1 METHKELWRVIT
13 MSMKYSIP
21 GLVACLAI
29 LAFGSGCAGPTVST
43 PEQIERALAV
53 DTTDSVDEYVL
64 GATDVVRVSVWRNED
79 LSISVPVRP
88 DGKISVPLV
97 GDVQASGRTPE
108 TLANDIENSLSAYI
122 REPQVSIV
130 VTSMG
135 SHEFTERVRVTGAVQ
150 QPTSVPHR
158 AGMTVLDM
166 VLTSGGV
173 TPFAAANNSVLY
185 RVLGDEVVAI
195 PVRLDEILSRGDI
208 STNYR
213 LRPGDILTIPER
225 SL

>member
-1 METHKELWRVIT
+1 
-13 MSMKYSIP
+13 MSSKYSLLGSVLSLTAVI
-21 GLVACLAI
+21 LV
-29 LAFGSGCAGPTVST
+29 SGCAGPKTSS
-43 PEQIERALAV
+43 PEQIQRALAV
-53 DTTDSVDEYVL
+53 DTVNSVDEYIL

-79 LSISVPVRP
+79 LSISVPIRP

-97 GDVQASGRTPE
+97 GDVQASGRTPDA
-108 TLANDIENSLSAYI
+108 LANDIETKLSAYI

-135 SHEFTERVRVTGAVQ
+135 SHEYTDRVRVTGAVQ

-173 TPFAAANNSVLY
+173 TPFASPNNSVLY
-185 RVLGDEVVAI
+185 RTMEGEVVAI
-195 PVRLDEILSRGDI
+195 PVKLDEILSRGDI
-208 STNYR
+208 STNYK

>member
-1 METHKELWRVIT
+1 
-13 MSMKYSIP
+13 MSSKYSLLGSVLSLTAVI
-21 GLVACLAI
+21 LV
-29 LAFGSGCAGPTVST
+29 SGCAGPKTSS
-43 PEQIERALAV
+43 PEQIQRALAV
-53 DTTDSVDEYVL
+53 DTVNSVDEYIL

-79 LSISVPVRP
+79 LSISVPIRP

-97 GDVQASGRTPE
+97 GDVQASGRTPDA
-108 TLANDIENSLSAYI
+108 LANDIETKLSAYI

-135 SHEFTERVRVTGAVQ
+135 SHEYTDRVRVTGAVQ
-150 QPTSVPHR
+150 QPTSIPHR

-173 TPFAAANNSVLY
+173 TPFASPNNSVLY
-185 RVLGDEVVAI
+185 RTMEGEVVAI
-195 PVRLDEILSRGDI
+195 PVKLDEILSRGDI
-208 STNYR
+208 STNYK

>member
-1 METHKELWRVIT
+1 
-13 MSMKYSIP
+13 MSSKYSLL
-21 GLVACLAI
+21 GLVFSLTAVI
-29 LAFGSGCAGPTVST
+29 LVSGCAGPKTSS
-43 PEQIERALAV
+43 PEQIKRALAV
-53 DTTDSVDEYVL
+53 DTVNSVDEYIL
-64 GATDVVRVSVWRNED
+64 GATDVVRVSVWRNDD
-79 LSISVPVRP
+79 LSISVPIRP

-97 GDVQASGRTPE
+97 GDVQASGRTPDA
-108 TLANDIENSLSAYI
+108 LANDIETKLSSYI

-135 SHEFTERVRVTGAVQ
+135 SHEYSDRVRVTGAVQ

-173 TPFAAANNSVLY
+173 TPFASPNNSVLY
-185 RVLGDEVVAI
+185 RAVDGEVVAI
-195 PVRLDEILSRGDI
+195 PVKLDEILSRGDI
-208 STNYR
+208 STNYK

>member
-1 METHKELWRVIT
+1 
-13 MSMKYSIP
+13 MSSKYSLLGSVLSLTAVI
-21 GLVACLAI
+21 LV
-29 LAFGSGCAGPTVST
+29 SGCAGPKTSS
-43 PEQIERALAV
+43 PEQIQRALAV
-53 DTTDSVDEYVL
+53 DTVNSVDEYIL

-79 LSISVPVRP
+79 LSISVPIRP
-88 DGKISVPLV
+88 DGRISVPLV
-97 GDVQASGRTPE
+97 GDVQASGRTPDA
-108 TLANDIENSLSAYI
+108 LANDIETKLSAYI

-135 SHEFTERVRVTGAVQ
+135 SHEYSDRVRVTGAVQ

-173 TPFAAANNSVLY
+173 TPFASPNNSVLY
-185 RVLGDEVVAI
+185 RAVEGEVVAI
-195 PVRLDEILSRGDI
+195 PVKLDEILSRGDI
-208 STNYR
+208 STNYK

>member
-1 METHKELWRVIT
+1 
-13 MSMKYSIP
+13 MSSKYSLL
-21 GLVACLAI
+21 GLVLSLTAVI
-29 LAFGSGCAGPTVST
+29 LVSGCAGPKTSS
-43 PEQIERALAV
+43 PEQIQRALAV
-53 DTTDSVDEYVL
+53 DTVNSVDEYIL

-79 LSISVPVRP
+79 LSISVPIRP
-88 DGKISVPLV
+88 DGRISVPLV
-97 GDVQASGRTPE
+97 GDVQASGRTPDA
-108 TLANDIENSLSAYI
+108 LANDIETKLSAYI

-135 SHEFTERVRVTGAVQ
+135 SHEYSDRVRVTGAVQ

-173 TPFAAANNSVLY
+173 TPFASPNNSVLY
-185 RVLGDEVVAI
+185 RAVEGEVVAI
-195 PVRLDEILSRGDI
+195 PVKLDEILSRGDI
-208 STNYR
+208 STNYK

>member
-1 METHKELWRVIT
+1 
-13 MSMKYSIP
+13 MSSKYSLL
-21 GLVACLAI
+21 GLVFSLTAVIVA
-29 LAFGSGCAGPTVST
+29 SGCAGPKTSS
-43 PEQIERALAV
+43 PEQIQRALAV
-53 DTTDSVDEYVL
+53 DTVNSVDEYIL

-79 LSISVPVRP
+79 LSISVPIRP

-97 GDVQASGRTPE
+97 GDVQASGRTPDA
-108 TLANDIENSLSAYI
+108 LANDIETKLSAYI

-135 SHEFTERVRVTGAVQ
+135 SHEYSDRVRVTGAVQ

-173 TPFAAANNSVLY
+173 TPFASPNNSVLY
-185 RVLGDEVVAI
+185 RAVEGEVVAI
-195 PVRLDEILSRGDI
+195 PVKLDEILSRGDI
-208 STNYR
+208 STNYK

>member
-1 METHKELWRVIT
+1 MT
-13 MSMKYSIP
+13 SKYSRL
-21 GLVACLAI
+21 GFAFSLTVMLFLA
-29 LAFGSGCAGPTVST
+29 GCAGPST
-43 PEQIERALAV
+43 SSPEQIQRALEV
-53 DTTDSVDEYVL
+53 DTTNTVDQYIL

-79 LSISVPVRP
+79 LSISVPIRP

-97 GDVQASGRTPE
+97 GDVQASGQTPE
-108 TLANDIENSLSAYI
+108 ALADDIESSLSAYI

-135 SHEFTERVRVTGAVQ
+135 SHEFSNRVRVTGAVQ

-166 VLTSGGV
+166 VLGSGGV
-173 TPFAAANNSVLY
+173 TPFAAPNKSVLY
-185 RVLGDEVVAI
+185 RSLDSEVVAI
-195 PVRLDEILSRGDI
+195 PIRLDDILSRGDV
-208 STNYR
+208 STNYQ

>member
-1 METHKELWRVIT
+1 
-13 MSMKYSIP
+13 MSSKYSLLGSVLSLTAVI
-21 GLVACLAI
+21 LV
-29 LAFGSGCAGPTVST
+29 SGCAGPKTSS
-43 PEQIERALAV
+43 PEQIQRALAV
-53 DTTDSVDEYVL
+53 DTVNSVDEYIL

-79 LSISVPVRP
+79 LSISVPIRP

-97 GDVQASGRTPE
+97 GDVQASGRTPDA
-108 TLANDIENSLSAYI
+108 LANDIETKLSAYI

-135 SHEFTERVRVTGAVQ
+135 SHEYSDRVRVTGAVQ

-173 TPFAAANNSVLY
+173 TPFASPNNSVLY
-185 RVLGDEVVAI
+185 RAVEGEVVAI
-195 PVRLDEILSRGDI
+195 PVKLDEILSRGDI
-208 STNYR
+208 STNYK

>member
-1 METHKELWRVIT
+1 
-13 MSMKYSIP
+13 MSSKYSLLGSVLSLTAVI
-21 GLVACLAI
+21 LV
-29 LAFGSGCAGPTVST
+29 SGCASPKTSS
-43 PEQIERALAV
+43 PEQIQRALAV
-53 DTTDSVDEYVL
+53 DTVNSVDEYIL

-79 LSISVPVRP
+79 LSISVPIRP
-88 DGKISVPLV
+88 DGRISVPLV
-97 GDVQASGRTPE
+97 GDVQASGRTPDA
-108 TLANDIENSLSAYI
+108 LANDIETKLSAYI

-135 SHEFTERVRVTGAVQ
+135 SHEYSDRVRVTGAVQ

-173 TPFAAANNSVLY
+173 TPFASPNNSVLY
-185 RVLGDEVVAI
+185 RAVEGEVVAI
-195 PVRLDEILSRGDI
+195 PVKLDEILSRGDI
-208 STNYR
+208 STNYK

>member
-1 METHKELWRVIT
+1 
-13 MSMKYSIP
+13 
-21 GLVACLAI
+21 
-29 LAFGSGCAGPTVST
+29 
-43 PEQIERALAV
+43 LAV
-53 DTTDSVDEYVL
+53 DTVNSVDEYIL

-79 LSISVPVRP
+79 LSISVPIRP

-97 GDVQASGRTPE
+97 GDVQASGRTPDA
-108 TLANDIENSLSAYI
+108 LANDIETKLSAYI

-135 SHEFTERVRVTGAVQ
+135 SHEYSDRVRVTGAVQ

-173 TPFAAANNSVLY
+173 TPFASPNNSVLY
-185 RVLGDEVVAI
+185 RAVEGEVVAI
-195 PVRLDEILSRGDI
+195 PVKLDEILSRGDI
-208 STNYR
+208 STNYK

>member
-1 METHKELWRVIT
+1 
-13 MSMKYSIP
+13 MSSKYSLL
-21 GLVACLAI
+21 GLVLSLTAVI
-29 LAFGSGCAGPTVST
+29 LVSGCAGPKTSS
-43 PEQIERALAV
+43 PEQIQRALAV
-53 DTTDSVDEYVL
+53 DTVNSVDEYIL

-79 LSISVPVRP
+79 LSISVPIRP

-97 GDVQASGRTPE
+97 GDVQASGRTPDA
-108 TLANDIENSLSAYI
+108 LANDIETKLSAYI

-135 SHEFTERVRVTGAVQ
+135 SHEYSDRVRVTGAVQ

-173 TPFAAANNSVLY
+173 TPFASPNNSVLY
-185 RVLGDEVVAI
+185 RAFEGEVVAI
-195 PVRLDEILSRGDI
+195 PVKLDEILSRGDI
-208 STNYR
+208 STNYK

>member
-1 METHKELWRVIT
+1 
-13 MSMKYSIP
+13 MSSKYSLLGSVLSLTAVI
-21 GLVACLAI
+21 LV
-29 LAFGSGCAGPTVST
+29 SGCAGPKTSS
-43 PEQIERALAV
+43 PEQIQRALAV
-53 DTTDSVDEYVL
+53 DTVNSVDEYIL

-79 LSISVPVRP
+79 LSISVPIRP
-88 DGKISVPLV
+88 DGRISVPLV
-97 GDVQASGRTPE
+97 GDVQASGRTPDA
-108 TLANDIENSLSAYI
+108 LANDIETKLSAYI

-135 SHEFTERVRVTGAVQ
+135 SHEYSDRVRVTGAVQ

-173 TPFAAANNSVLY
+173 TPFASPNNSVLY
-185 RVLGDEVVAI
+185 RAVEGEMVAI
-195 PVRLDEILSRGDI
+195 PVKLDEILSRGDI
-208 STNYR
+208 STNYK

>member
-1 METHKELWRVIT
+1 
-13 MSMKYSIP
+13 MSSKYSLL
-21 GLVACLAI
+21 GLVLSLTAVI
-29 LAFGSGCAGPTVST
+29 FVSGCAGPKTSS
-43 PEQIERALAV
+43 PEQIQRALAV
-53 DTTDSVDEYVL
+53 DTVNSVDEYIL

-79 LSISVPVRP
+79 LSISVPIRP

-97 GDVQASGRTPE
+97 GDVQASGRTPDA
-108 TLANDIENSLSAYI
+108 LANDIETKLSAYI

-135 SHEFTERVRVTGAVQ
+135 SHEYSDRVRVTGAVQ

-173 TPFAAANNSVLY
+173 TPFASPNNSVLY
-185 RVLGDEVVAI
+185 RAVGGEVVAI
-195 PVRLDEILSRGDI
+195 PVKLDEILSRGDI
-208 STNYR
+208 STNYK

>member
-1 METHKELWRVIT
+1 
-13 MSMKYSIP
+13 MSSKYSLL
-21 GLVACLAI
+21 GLVFSLTAVI
-29 LAFGSGCAGPTVST
+29 LVSGCAGPKTSSS
-43 PEQIERALAV
+43 EQIQRALAV
-53 DTTDSVDEYVL
+53 DTVNSVDEYIL
-64 GATDVVRVSVWRNED
+64 GATDVVSVSVWRNED
-79 LSISVPVRP
+79 LSISVPIRP

-97 GDVQASGRTPE
+97 GDVQASGRTPD
-108 TLANDIENSLSAYI
+108 TLANDIENKLSAYI

-135 SHEFTERVRVTGAVQ
+135 SHEYTDRVRVTGAVQ

-173 TPFAAANNSVLY
+173 TPFASPNNSVLY
-185 RVLGDEVVAI
+185 RTLEEGEVVAI
-195 PVRLDEILSRGDI
+195 PVKLDEILSRGDI
-208 STNYR
+208 STNYK

-225 SL
+225 GL

>member
-1 METHKELWRVIT
+1 
-13 MSMKYSIP
+13 MSRKYLTQ
-21 GLVACLAI
+21 GLFVSFMAVALAT
-29 LAFGSGCAGPTVST
+29 GCAGPSASS
-43 PEQIERALAV
+43 PDKIQRALAL
-53 DTTDSVDEYVL
+53 DTRDSVNQYIL

-79 LSISVPVRP
+79 LSISVPIRP

-97 GDVQASGRTPE
+97 GDVQASGRTPDA
-108 TLANDIENSLSAYI
+108 LANDIETKLSAYI

-135 SHEFTERVRVTGAVQ
+135 SHEYSDRVRVTGAVQ

-173 TPFAAANNSVLY
+173 TPFASPNNSVLY
-185 RVLGDEVVAI
+185 RAVEGEVVAI
-195 PVRLDEILSRGDI
+195 PVKLDEILSRGDI
-208 STNYR
+208 STNYK